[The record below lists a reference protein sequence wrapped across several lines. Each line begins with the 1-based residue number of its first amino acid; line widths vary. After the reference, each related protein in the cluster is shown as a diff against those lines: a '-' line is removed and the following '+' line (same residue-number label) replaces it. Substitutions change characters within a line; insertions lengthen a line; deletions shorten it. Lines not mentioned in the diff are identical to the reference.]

1 MNMTYRDK
9 GQGTRDKGRG
19 EAFLHPSIPSSLH
32 PSRKRGFTLIELTVS
47 VSLFIVIMLV
57 AVGALLSLVN
67 ANRKARALESVINNL
82 NITLDGIVRAAR
94 MGSKFNCGD
103 ASIPVPA
110 TGANCPEGATTFS
123 FAPYGSDDEVQAERF
138 VYTFSNGQLY
148 RSTAGGSGAVAI
160 TAPEVS
166 ISDLNFYVVGTIVGD
181 VVQPKV
187 VMVVKGTAGDTA
199 KTQSTF
205 YIQATAVQR
214 TLDI

>member
-1 MNMTYRDK
+1 MNTIFGK
-9 GQGTRDKGRG
+9 QQ
-19 EAFLHPSIPSSLH
+19 
-32 PSRKRGFTLIELTVS
+32 RGFTLIELTVS

-57 AVGALLSLVN
+57 AVGALLSLVD

-82 NITLDGIVRAAR
+82 NITLDGMVRAIR
-94 MGSKFNCGD
+94 MGSHYNCGD
-103 ASIPVPA
+103 AGLPDPLS
-110 TGANCPEGATTFS
+110 GANCPEGASTFS
-123 FAPYGSDDEVQAERF
+123 FAPYGSDGDDQSERF
-138 VYTFSNGQLY
+138 VYTFSGGQLY
-148 RSTAGGSGAVAI
+148 RSEAGGANPVTI

-166 ISDLNFYVVGTIVGD
+166 ISDIQFYVVGTVVGD

-187 VMVVKGTAGDTA
+187 VMVVKGTAGATE